1 MLKKIKKEINSN
13 NILLTRQPEG
23 NERHDKIGNICCL
36 VFWVSQSASLSLSL
50 IFWGGFLL
58 LIIARNMDVWV
69 LILELVASETLN
81 L

>member
-1 MLKKIKKEINSN
+1 MLKKLKKEINSN

-36 VFWVSQSASLSLSL
+36 VFWVSQIASLS